1 MGQMHE
7 IIRQALYNCRSVYN
21 MIHGPEVWLMI
32 AQIAI
37 ELAIFNAGILVG
49 MYIAALM
56 RANGREDD
64 ERH

>member
-1 MGQMHE
+1 MSDFWACSTAE
-7 IIRQALYNCRSVYN
+7 IKALGAWCVV
-21 MIHGPEVWLMI
+21 HGPEVWLMI

-37 ELAIFNAGILVG
+37 AVPFNAGILVG

-56 RANGREDD
+56 RANGREDN

>member
-1 MGQMHE
+1 MT
-7 IIRQALYNCRSVYN
+7 LYSI
-21 MIHGPEVWLMI
+21 IHGPEVWLMI

-37 ELAIFNAGILVG
+37 GLAIFNAGILAG

-56 RANGREDD
+56 RANGREDN